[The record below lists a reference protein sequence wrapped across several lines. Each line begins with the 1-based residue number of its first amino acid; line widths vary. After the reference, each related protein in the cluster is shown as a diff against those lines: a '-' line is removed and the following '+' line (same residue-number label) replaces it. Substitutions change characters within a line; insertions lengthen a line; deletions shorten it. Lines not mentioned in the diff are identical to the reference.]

1 MYIYRHSIS
10 NPSIAGGH
18 DASRDTQCPHDIFPR
33 HSYPGRILTTLFPPP
48 PKGKSESSTYVEGEK
63 RGYANDP
70 KINDDGIRMNPSQP
84 FNSLKGHNS
93 HQHALA
99 ALGRHVR
106 VLRLLDLVDQELEC
120 LADVLV
126 VARTRLGPRAL
137 ELLGQLLSLLGRHL
151 PLLGS

>member
-1 MYIYRHSIS
+1 
-10 NPSIAGGH
+10 
-18 DASRDTQCPHDIFPR
+18 
-33 HSYPGRILTTLFPPP
+33 
-48 PKGKSESSTYVEGEK
+48 
-63 RGYANDP
+63 
-70 KINDDGIRMNPSQP
+70 MNPAQP
-84 FNSLKGHNS
+84 FNPLKEHNL

-99 ALGRHVR
+99 TLSRHVR

-126 VARTRLGPRAL
+126 VARACLGPRAL